1 MLIGHYPDF
10 PERLA
15 GPENPGN
22 SLITDG
28 NVNKIGIYMLLP
40 ISVQHFI
47 FTYHFEFFDECRG
60 DVDALIYL
68 FVESASHVAIIG
80 RAEYL
85 DKHILRHFIAPTLPE
100 VGGEVGR
107 FEILRQIVLLAKVE
121 IGCGEGAL
129 KIINS

>member
-1 MLIGHYPDF
+1 
-10 PERLA
+10 
-15 GPENPGN
+15 
-22 SLITDG
+22 
-28 NVNKIGIYMLLP
+28 MLLP

-47 FTYHFEFFDECRG
+47 FAYHFEVVDKCGG
-60 DVDALIYL
+60 DVDALVYL
-68 FVESASHVAIIG
+68 FVESALHIAMIG
-80 RAEYL
+80 RAEHL
-85 DKHILRHFIAPTLPE
+85 DKHLLRHFIAPTLPE

>member
-1 MLIGHYPDF
+1 
-10 PERLA
+10 
-15 GPENPGN
+15 
-22 SLITDG
+22 
-28 NVNKIGIYMLLP
+28 MLLP

-47 FTYHFEFFDECRG
+47 FTYHFEFVDECRG

-68 FVESASHVAIIG
+68 FVESALHVAIIG
-80 RAEYL
+80 CAEYL
-85 DKHILRHFIAPTLPE
+85 DKHLLRYFIAPTLPE

-107 FEILRQIVLLAKVE
+107 FKILRQIVLLAKVE